1 VAPIEVGRAS
11 VEDCHH
17 EHAAVDSA
25 SRVHSS
31 KDQGDRMTTRV
42 VIDGFGRIRLA
53 GARNVIFSAAA
64 LGLDA
69 AALSS

>member
-1 VAPIEVGRAS
+1 
-11 VEDCHH
+11 
-17 EHAAVDSA
+17 
-25 SRVHSS
+25 
-31 KDQGDRMTTRV
+31 MTTRV

-69 AALSS
+69 AALPS